1 MSGERA
7 RRRMVE
13 QRSRRASGSWP
24 ALGVLAL
31 ALLLAACGSAK
42 AHQAP
47 DATATRVVT
56 QAVATATPHPAGAPT
71 ATPIAITDLDTFRQK
86 LADAFT
92 SNTWKNVAPLLS
104 PQFSYQGTNSGG
116 ARLVMPDSAQDLQG
130 VYANGG
136 PWSQSAQYEVDIH
149 SCFAGGAPSNQQIGF
164 DGGGGSF
171 LLIGMDK
178 YQGYWVVA
186 WAFQD
191 PLGGGDGCAY
201 G

>member
-1 MSGERA
+1 MWRMGL
-7 RRRMVE
+7 RR
-13 QRSRRASGSWP
+13 GPW
-24 ALGVLAL
+24 LTFGVLAL
-31 ALLLAACGSAK
+31 ALLLSACGGAK
-42 AHQAP
+42 ASAAP
-47 DATATRVVT
+47 TTSASTATTRP
-56 QAVATATPHPAGAPT
+56 APTATVRPSGTPT
-71 ATPIAITDLDTFRQK
+71 ATPIAITDLATFRQK
-86 LADAFT
+86 IADAFT
-92 SNTWKNVAPLLS
+92 SNTWSSVAPLLS
-104 PQFSYQGTNSGG
+104 PGFSYQGTNSGG
-116 ARLVMPDSAQDLQG
+116 ARLVMPDSATDLQG

-149 SCFAGGAPSNQQIGF
+149 SCFAGGAPTDQQIGF

-171 LLIGMDK
+171 MLLGMDR

>member
-1 MSGERA
+1 MGRW
-7 RRRMVE
+7 R
-13 QRSRRASGSWP
+13 GSWL
-24 ALGVLAL
+24 ALGALTL
-31 ALLLAACGSAK
+31 ALLLAACSGAM
-42 AHQAP
+42 AHQNP
-47 DATATRVVT
+47 TPSVTATS
-56 QAVATATPHPAGAPT
+56 TPRPTPTSPSGTPT
-71 ATPIAITDLDTFRQK
+71 ATPLAITDLGAFRQR
-86 LADAFT
+86 LTDAFT
-92 SNTWKNVAPLLS
+92 SNKWANLAPLLS
-104 PQFSYQGTNSGG
+104 LQFSYQGTNSGG

-130 VYANGG
+130 VYSNGG

-149 SCFAGGAPSNQQIGF
+149 SCFAGGTPFNQQIGF

-171 LLIGMDK
+171 ILLGAER